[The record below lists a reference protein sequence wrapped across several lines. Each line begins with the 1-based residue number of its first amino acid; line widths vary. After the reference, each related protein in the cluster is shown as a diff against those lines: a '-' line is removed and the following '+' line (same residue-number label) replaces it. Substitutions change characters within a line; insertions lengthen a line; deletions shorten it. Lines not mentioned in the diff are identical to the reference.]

1 MTTLQLMADIAD
13 AHAQAP
19 EPRASGFNDAELLD
33 AYSATVVSA
42 VERVGP
48 SVAHLEVWS
57 PAGDRPRRRRPRDA
71 DSEAAPAGSGS
82 GFVFTPDGFML
93 TNSHVVERA
102 TRIRATFADGSSG
115 TAEIVGTDPD
125 TDLAVLRVDAPALV
139 AATLGDSA
147 RLRPGQVVIAIG
159 NPLGF
164 ASTVTSGV
172 VSALGRTMRAQSGRV
187 IDAVIQTDAALNP
200 GNSGGPLVD
209 SRGEV
214 VGINTAII
222 SGAQGICFAVP
233 VSTARLVIPQLISE
247 GRVRRGWI
255 GVSGQSI
262 RLSRRRVQ
270 LSHLSAPGA
279 VLVTEVAPRSPADVT
294 GLKARDIIVGFGDA
308 VVGGIDDLQR
318 LLTRESIDRA
328 ARITVIR
335 DGAQMA
341 RWIIPADDSARHA
354 AR

>member
-1 MTTLQLMADIAD
+1 MTLQLMTGRADPLGQLLDPGGAYYSD
-13 AHAQAP
+13 A
-19 EPRASGFNDAELLD
+19 GLLD
-33 AYSATVVSA
+33 AYSATVVGA
-42 VERVGP
+42 VERVSP
-48 SVAHLEVWS
+48 SVAHLEVWA
-57 PAGDRPRRRRPRDA
+57 PAAGGAARRRGRGTDP
-71 DSEAAPAGSGS
+71 SAPAGSGS

-102 TRIRATFADGSSG
+102 TKIRATFADGTSSD
-115 TAEIVGTDPD
+115 ADVVGRDPD
-125 TDLAVLRVDAPALV
+125 TDLAVLRVHGSAFV

-147 RLRPGQVVIAIG
+147 RLRPGQIVIAIG

-209 SRGEV
+209 SRGDV

-233 VSTARLVIPQLISE
+233 VSTAKLVIPQLIAD

-255 GVSGQSI
+255 GVSGQTI

-279 VLVTEVAPRSPADVT
+279 ILITEIAPGSPAEAA
-294 GLKARDIIVGFGDA
+294 GLKPRDIIIGLGES

-318 LLTRESIDRA
+318 LLTRAAIDCA
-328 ARITVIR
+328 SRIVVLR
-335 DGAQMA
+335 DGEQVA
-341 RWIIPADDSARHA
+341 RWIIPADDA
-354 AR
+354 ARRA